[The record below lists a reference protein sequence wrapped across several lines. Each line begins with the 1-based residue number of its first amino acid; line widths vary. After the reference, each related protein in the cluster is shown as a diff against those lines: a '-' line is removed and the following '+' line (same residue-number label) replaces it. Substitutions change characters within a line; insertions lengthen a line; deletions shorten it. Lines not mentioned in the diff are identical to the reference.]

1 MEQIRLG
8 RKVRVSD
15 PCYGTSVWCAGTI
28 DNVKEGLYNVEVERS
43 DEGMW
48 GNRVKS
54 LTVVHADYKGFLFFN
69 ESARF
74 EVGVDSGQAG
84 IYDEDYYNQYH
95 TEQDVNDDWY
105 DDICNLTNPAGT
117 KDGKCV
123 VSSSGFGDGSYICEL
138 VVDGGEVVAIRI
150 TFIEEEEYDEED
162 EEDNDW
168 YLSEDEWEEDEE
180 ESDEDE
186 DEE

>member
-15 PCYGTSVWCAGTI
+15 PCYGTDVWCAGTL
-28 DNVKEGLYNVEVERS
+28 DNVREGLYNVEVEMS
-43 DEGMW
+43 DKGMW
-48 GNRVKS
+48 GDRVKS
-54 LTVVHADYKGFLFFN
+54 LTVVNASYNKFLIFN
-69 ESARF
+69 KTAAF

-95 TEQDVNDDWY
+95 TEDGCDDNWY
-105 DDICNLTNPAGT
+105 DEVCKLTLSSEQFGT

-123 VSSSGFGDGSYICEL
+123 VSSSGYGDGCYICEL

-180 ESDEDE
+180 ESDEE
-186 DEE
+186 

>member
-15 PCYGTSVWCAGTI
+15 PCYGTGVWCAGTI
-28 DNVKEGLYNVEVERS
+28 DNVKEGLYNVEVEIS

-48 GNRVKS
+48 GKRVKS
-54 LTVVHADYKGFLFFN
+54 LTVVHAEYKGFLFFN

-84 IYDEDYYNQYH
+84 IYDEDYYNKYH
-95 TEQDVNDDWY
+95 TADDCDDDWY

-117 KDGKCV
+117 KDGKCA
-123 VSSSGFGDGSYICEL
+123 VSSSGFGDGDYTCYML
-138 VVDGGEVVAIRI
+138 VNDDNQVIAISI
-150 TFIEEEEYDEED
+150 VFIEDEEED
-162 EEDNDW
+162 EEDDI
-168 YLSEDEWEEDEE
+168 
-180 ESDEDE
+180 
-186 DEE
+186 

>member
-15 PCYGTSVWCAGTI
+15 PCYGTGVWCAGTI
-28 DNVKEGLYNVEVERS
+28 DNVKEGLYNVAVEIS

-48 GNRVKS
+48 GKRVKS
-54 LTVVHADYKGFLFFN
+54 LTVVHAEYKGLLFFN

-84 IYDEDYYNQYH
+84 IYDEDYYNKYH
-95 TEQDVNDDWY
+95 TADDCDDDWY

-117 KDGKCV
+117 KDGKCA
-123 VSSSGFGDGSYICEL
+123 VSSSGFGDGGYTCYML
-138 VVDGGEVVAIRI
+138 VNDDNQVIAISI
-150 TFIEEEEYDEED
+150 VFIEDEEDDDEDYDDDFSEEED
-162 EEDNDW
+162 EEDDI
-168 YLSEDEWEEDEE
+168 
-180 ESDEDE
+180 
-186 DEE
+186 